1 MTPAQEV
8 KERLRAALDR
18 VVALGSVAVSVKC
31 TDLALLLASHDAL
44 EEALAKANKPRW
56 FYADEEGTPFDS
68 VHEVVEWILDE
79 FGPEDHF
86 PNGKGVLP
94 IETAR
99 VGPLIYAAVRILTE
113 AERPPRK
120 VPVSWPFEVTECAT
134 EAEAEALLKDAD
146 HD

>member
-1 MTPAQEV
+1 MNAVSES
-8 KERLRAALDR
+8 KERLRAAARLMAS
-18 VVALGSVAVSVKC
+18 VESVGAMVSVA
-31 TDLALLLASHDAL
+31 DLDFIVASHDAL

-56 FYADEEGTPFDS
+56 FYADDEGSPFDS
-68 VHEVVEWILDE
+68 VHEVVEAILDE

-120 VPVSWPFEVTECAT
+120 VPVSWPFDVTECAT
-134 EAEAEALLKDAD
+134 EAEAWALLKEAD
-146 HD
+146 Q

>member
-8 KERLRAALDR
+8 KERLRIAARLMAS
-18 VVALGSVAVSVKC
+18 VESVGAMVSVA
-31 TDLALLLASHDAL
+31 DLDLIVASHDAL
-44 EEALAKANKPRW
+44 EAALAKANKPRW
-56 FYADEEGTPFDS
+56 FYADDEGSPLGS
-68 VHEVVEWILDE
+68 VHEVVEAILDE

-134 EAEAEALLKDAD
+134 EAEAWAELKEADQ
-146 HD
+146 

>member
-1 MTPAQEV
+1 MTPAQEA
-8 KERLRAALDR
+8 KERLRAAARLMAS
-18 VVALGSVAVSVKC
+18 VESVGAMVSVA
-31 TDLALLLASHDAL
+31 DLDLIVASHDAL
-44 EEALAKANKPRW
+44 EAALAKANKPRW
-56 FYADEEGTPFDS
+56 FYADDEGSPFDS
-68 VHEVVEWILDE
+68 VHEVVEAILDE

-134 EAEAEALLKDAD
+134 EAEAWAELKEADQ
-146 HD
+146 

>member
-1 MTPAQEV
+1 MNAVSES
-8 KERLRAALDR
+8 KERLRAAAKLQASLES
-18 VVALGSVAVSVKC
+18 VGGMVSVA
-31 TDLALLLASHDAL
+31 DLALILDSHDAL

-56 FYADEEGTPFDS
+56 FYADEEGSPFDS

-99 VGPLIYAAVRILTE
+99 VGPLIYAAVRCRRITE
-113 AERPPRK
+113 AERAGGRK
-120 VPVSWPFEVTECAT
+120 GDFVFEVTECAT
-134 EAEAEALLKDAD
+134 EAEAWALLKEAD
-146 HD
+146 Q

>member
-1 MTPAQEV
+1 V
-8 KERLRAALDR
+8 SDDVFDRALDR
-18 VVALGSVAVSVKC
+18 RDAVIEYQRRRIK
-31 TDLALLLASHDAL
+31 AL

-56 FYADEEGTPFDS
+56 FYADDEGSPFDS
-68 VHEVVEWILDE
+68 VHEVVEAILDE

-86 PNGKGVLP
+86 PDGKGVLP

-134 EAEAEALLKDAD
+134 ESEAEALLKEANP
-146 HD
+146 